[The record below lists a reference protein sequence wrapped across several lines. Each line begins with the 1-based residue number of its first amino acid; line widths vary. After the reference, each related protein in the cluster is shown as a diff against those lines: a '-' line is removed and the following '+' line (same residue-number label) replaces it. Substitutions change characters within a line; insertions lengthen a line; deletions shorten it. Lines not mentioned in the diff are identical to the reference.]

1 MPIDSLNYIK
11 SLEDFPKQCKS
22 ALELTR
28 GLVIK
33 GSINKIVVCGLGGSA
48 IGGLILKSY
57 LSKVKVPVHVVRDYD
72 LPAFADASTL
82 VFTVSYSGNTE
93 ETLSCY
99 KQAVERGCVVWAIT
113 SGGRLSE
120 IADNKV
126 IIPSGLQP
134 RAAVGFLFFPM
145 VTLLYSSRV
154 IDITNDEL
162 NEMISILKKVPDFK
176 DKGNQIANVIKNRTP
191 VIYSSTILEPAA
203 YRMKCEFNENSKHP
217 AFYHVFPEM
226 NHNEIVGYPHMDR
239 KNFTA
244 IFIRDNFDNDRIKKR
259 MDIIK
264 GIIEKKVDVVEIQTQ
279 GKHFLSRIF
288 SAIYL
293 GDWASYYLAV
303 YHREDP
309 GPVDVIQ
316 DLKAKLIR

>member
-28 GLVIK
+28 GMIVK
-33 GSINKIVVCGLGGSA
+33 GNVNKIIVCGLGGSA

-57 LSKVKVPVHVVRDYD
+57 LSNVKVPVHVVRDYD
-72 LPAFADASTL
+72 LPAFADSNTL
-82 VFTVSYSGNTE
+82 VFVVSYSGNTE
-93 ETLSCY
+93 ETLSAFT
-99 KQAVERGCVVWAIT
+99 QAMERGCIVWAIT
-113 SGGRLSE
+113 SGGRLGE
-120 IADNKV
+120 IASNKV
-126 IIPSGLQP
+126 IVPSGLQP
-134 RAAVGFLFFPM
+134 RAAVGYLFFPM
-145 VTLLYSSRV
+145 ITLLYSSRI
-154 IDITNDEL
+154 IDLTNDEL
-162 NEMISILKKVPDFK
+162 NEILGIVKKVPEFK
-176 DKGNQIANVIKNRTP
+176 DKGLQISNAIKARVP
-191 VIYSSTILEPAA
+191 VIYSSTLMEPAA

-226 NHNEIVGYPHMDR
+226 NHNEIVGYQRMDR
-239 KNFTA
+239 KNFVA
-244 IFIRDNFDNDRIKKR
+244 IFIRDNFDNERIKKR

-264 GIIEKKVDVVEIQTQ
+264 GIIERKIDVVEIPVQ
-279 GKHFLSRIF
+279 GKYLLSRIF

-293 GDWASYYLAV
+293 GDWASYYLAI

-316 DLKAKLIR
+316 DLKARLAK